1 MKVIQQRLLPL
12 LISLLLILSLAP
24 ALRLTSHAAGETPG
38 LSHWCSYYFR
48 NANSGQYLDLA
59 SSGVTNGTHFQ
70 QYPFGYMS
78 EIFCLFYLDNGY
90 YNIVTMLPNA
100 TPWMVMDG
108 RSNCVAGAQVVL
120 YEQVTCDEQQ
130 WQIRKNANGSY
141 CLSPKKNLNL
151 NLAVENASTA
161 SNAKVKLAAKNDSA
175 KSQQWFIEEV
185 PVADG
190 INNDTVYY
198 VRNKNS
204 GKYLDLQGSSTANST
219 HIQQYPFGS
228 NGYPS
233 ERFRITVHAHGAYVI
248 QSNLSSSTAMKVMDG
263 RSNCVAGAQVILYD
277 FVGGD
282 EQYWHFRKN
291 EDGTYYISP
300 LKNVYLNLTVEGG
313 SLANNAKV
321 KLAARNANDDAQKW
335 ILEPATRND
344 YKWGYMFSDSSTYS
358 RISSGFN
365 IVNLRPSH
373 YALDIVSKTSSS
385 INGKP
390 IYSPVSGTVVD
401 TKLNHYGSGNY
412 IIIDT
417 DYHWTGQGE
426 RIRIAFA
433 HLNSAPIPKK
443 DEIVRKGDLIGYV
456 GVTGLTDGPHLHYAT
471 FRPGLTEGNQ
481 SDHWEREE
489 TCINPQYFHP
499 TVPFDGLLNSTITLK
514 N

>member
-12 LISLLLILSLAP
+12 LISLLLLLSLAP

-248 QSNLSSSTAMKVMDG
+248 QSNLSPSTAMKVMDG

-335 ILEPATRND
+335 ILEPVSKSD
-344 YKWGYMFSDSSTYS
+344 YNWDYMFSDSNNHS
-358 RISSGFN
+358 RIYSGYK
-365 IVNLRPSH
+365 LSGRPDH
-373 YALDIVSKTSSS
+373 FAIDIVHKYSPA
-385 INGKP
+385 INNQP
-390 IYSPVSGTVVD
+390 IYSPVSGKVAYTYP
-401 TKLNHYGSGNY
+401 NHTESGNY
-412 IIIDT
+412 VVIDA
-417 DYHWTGQGE
+417 DSFWTGTGN
-426 RIRIAFA
+426 RLRVTFA
-433 HLNSAPIPKK
+433 HLAYPSSLNIG
-443 DEIVRKGDLIGYV
+443 DTVRKGDLIGYV
-456 GVTGLTDGPHLHYAT
+456 GITGVTDGYHLHFAVYRTTA
-471 FRPGLTEGNQ
+471 EG
-481 SDHWEREE
+481 DYWERSHNS
-489 TCINPQYFHP
+489 INPQTIYP
-499 TVPFDGLLNSTITLK
+499 SIPFTDKLSSVIP
-514 N
+514 

>member
-12 LISLLLILSLAP
+12 LISLLLLLPLAP

-204 GKYLDLQGSSTANST
+204 GKYLDLQGNSTANST
-219 HIQQYPFGS
+219 HIQKYTYGS
-228 NGYPS
+228 GYTA

-335 ILEPATRND
+335 YLEPAYND
-344 YKWGYMFSDSSTYS
+344 PYANCGWSYVFSDASTFS
-358 RISSGFN
+358 KISSEGGYKLP
-365 IVNLRPSH
+365 IRPNH
-373 YALDIVSKTSSS
+373 YAIDITGKNAS
-385 INGKP
+385 INGQP
-390 IYSPVSGTVVD
+390 ILAPTSGRVITSEYNDSAGYYIVIECNTHVVNSSN
-401 TKLNHYGSGNY
+401 KL
-412 IIIDT
+412 
-417 DYHWTGQGE
+417 
-426 RIRIAFA
+426 RINFA
-433 HLNSAPIPKK
+433 HLTSLSNVSGNIT
-443 DEIVRKGDLIGYV
+443 KGQILGYV
-456 GVTGLTDGPHLHYAT
+456 GSTGTSTGPHLQMAVMNDQTNWPRVYNC
-471 FRPGLTEGNQ
+471 L
-481 SDHWEREE
+481 
-489 TCINPQYFHP
+489 NPQRFFP
-499 TVPFDGLLNSTITLK
+499 NVPFSGDVSNEP
-514 N
+514 